1 MILSILL
8 VLYRLLPEGLTKEKV
23 RFLNTFKEYE
33 LRMLISN
40 LLNLMIFGR
49 KKKNS
54 GKIYIWKEIAEWY
67 YSDLI
72 LSRTVYYKGRLSQT
86 NNEEFIISKFY
97 WRDRVF
103 WTIINF
109 EVFNSKS
116 LTTFWSK
123 GEFITHVITNAALY
137 WSDSSFKGE
146 VWLKVLSKITSA

>member
-123 GEFITHVITNAALY
+123 GKFITHVITNAALY

>member
-86 NNEEFIISKFY
+86 NNEEFIILKFY

-109 EVFNSKS
+109 EVFSSKS

-123 GEFITHVITNAALY
+123 GKFITHVITNAALS

-146 VWLKVLSKITSA
+146 AWLKVLSKITLA

>member
-1 MILSILL
+1 MLL

-23 RFLNTFKEYE
+23 CFLNTFKEYE

-40 LLNLMIFGR
+40 LLNLMIFGG

-54 GKIYIWKEIAEWY
+54 GKIYTWKEIAEWY

-86 NNEEFIISKFY
+86 NNEEFIILKFY
-97 WRDRVF
+97 WMDQVF

-123 GEFITHVITNAALY
+123 GKFITPVITNAALY
-137 WSDSSFKGE
+137 WRDWRDSSFKWV
-146 VWLKVLSKITSA
+146 VWLKVLSKITLA